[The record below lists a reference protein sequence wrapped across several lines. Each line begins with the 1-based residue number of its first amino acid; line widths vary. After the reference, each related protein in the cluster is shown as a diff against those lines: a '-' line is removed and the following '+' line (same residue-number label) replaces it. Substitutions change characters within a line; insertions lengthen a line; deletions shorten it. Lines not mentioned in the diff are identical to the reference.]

1 MDKIAKVFSKPPK
14 LYTKRLILR
23 AMDHHD
29 YRDMYEY
36 ASDPNVTR
44 YLLWAPHD
52 SPEYTKR
59 YLKQIESSYKKGQ
72 FFDWGVELAEERKFI
87 GTCGLA
93 AIDMPNNCGELGY
106 VFNPA
111 YWGMGIATEALSRVI
126 HFCFDELGFNR
137 LESRYMIGNDAS
149 RRVMEKCGMKFEG
162 IKRGGIFVRDGY
174 VDIGICSILKSDPR
188 PELSPAPERGS
199 KINNIF
205 TKFIHA

>member
-1 MDKIAKVFSKPPK
+1 MDKIVKVFSKPPK
-14 LYTKRLILR
+14 LHTKRLTLR
-23 AMDHHD
+23 AMDHRD

-36 ASDPNVTR
+36 ACDERVTR

-59 YLKQIESSYKKGQ
+59 YLKQIESAYKKGQ
-72 FFDWGVELAEERKFI
+72 FFDWGVELTKEKKFI

-93 AIDMPNNCGELGY
+93 AIDMPNSCGELGY

-111 YWGMGIATEALSRVI
+111 YWGMGIATEALGLVI
-126 HFCFDELGFNR
+126 NFCFDELGFNR

-162 IKRGGIFVRDGY
+162 VKRAGIFVRDGC

-188 PELSPAPERGS
+188 PLVSLPDQPES

-205 TKFIHA
+205 TKFIRV